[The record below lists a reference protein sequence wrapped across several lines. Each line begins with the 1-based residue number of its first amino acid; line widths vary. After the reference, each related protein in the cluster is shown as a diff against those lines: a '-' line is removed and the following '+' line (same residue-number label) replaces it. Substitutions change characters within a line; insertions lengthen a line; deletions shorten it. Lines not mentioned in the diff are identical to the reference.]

1 MDSGG
6 RTVPKFTIT
15 TLKMFELLSQ
25 KDVEAMKD
33 RRRPPAYVTT
43 GEVGRACGV
52 TAGAVKK
59 WIRQGKIRAIR
70 TPGGHFRI
78 PIDEVERL
86 TRYVVTASTRAEKD
100 RRHS

>member
-1 MDSGG
+1 
-6 RTVPKFTIT
+6 
-15 TLKMFELLSQ
+15 LKTFELPLQ
-25 KDVEAMKD
+25 KDGEAMKD
-33 RRRPPAYVTT
+33 RRRPPVYVTT

-78 PIDEVERL
+78 PIDEIERL
-86 TRYVVTASTRAEKD
+86 TRYVVTAATRADKG

>member
-1 MDSGG
+1 MK
-6 RTVPKFTIT
+6 T
-15 TLKMFELLSQ
+15 FELPLQ

-78 PIDEVERL
+78 PIDEIERL
-86 TRYVVTASTRAEKD
+86 TRYVVTAATRADKG
-100 RRHS
+100 RRRS

>member
-1 MDSGG
+1 MRG
-6 RTVPKFTIT
+6 RRPAAYIT
-15 TLKMFELLSQ
+15 TGQ
-25 KDVEAMKD
+25 A
-33 RRRPPAYVTT
+33 
-43 GEVGRACGV
+43 GRAFGV

-86 TRYVVTASTRAEKD
+86 TRYVVTSATRADKG